1 MFPHPNTCFP
11 LKSVRSLNS
20 LLLVSGFIHFHVC
33 NYADTVSTYMHV
45 VNKYADTKSV
55 PSINNTDTCQH
66 SQRLCG
72 HTFSE
77 CIHSCWRFVFQIL
90 YCTLKKTKTF
100 AKLLLPFHMGPIYCW
115 VFKIYFWP
123 NKNKTK
129 QKGRKFHDTVPLS
142 CLMRNR
148 KNWDFWP
155 DMVGHGADR
164 YPHWVTP
171 HSFHLQTCGWSL

>member
-20 LLLVSGFIHFHVC
+20 LLLVSGFSHFHVC
-33 NYADTVSTYMHV
+33 NYADTVSTYMLV

-77 CIHSCWRFVFQIL
+77 CIHSCWLFVFSNTVL
-90 YCTLKKTKTF
+90 YLKENENFCKTAFASSYGIKFLPHKAKQNISWHCPLKCTYLQYWY
-100 AKLLLPFHMGPIYCW
+100 LPYVQDSGYNLNIFYYS
-115 VFKIYFWP
+115 FS
-123 NKNKTK
+123 
-129 QKGRKFHDTVPLS
+129 L
-142 CLMRNR
+142 CL
-148 KNWDFWP
+148 
-155 DMVGHGADR
+155 
-164 YPHWVTP
+164 
-171 HSFHLQTCGWSL
+171 